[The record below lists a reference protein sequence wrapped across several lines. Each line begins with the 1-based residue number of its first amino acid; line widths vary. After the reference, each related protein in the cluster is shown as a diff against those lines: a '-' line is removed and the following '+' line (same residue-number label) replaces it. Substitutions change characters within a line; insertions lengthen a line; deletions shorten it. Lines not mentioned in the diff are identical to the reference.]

1 VPENSVQT
9 AIVEQMARTLTAR
22 RIEKGLS
29 MNELSQKAGIGL
41 TTVSYIERGIRSP
54 SLDSLLRI
62 ANVLDV
68 ELWQL
73 IREATAKAVH
83 SRKPKNHPV
92 QDSTKNGAA

>member
-1 VPENSVQT
+1 
-9 AIVEQMARTLTAR
+9 
-22 RIEKGLS
+22 

-41 TTVSYIERGIRSP
+41 TTVIYIERGIRSP

-83 SRKPKNHPV
+83 SRKHENRPIPRSARGMQQGDFGK
-92 QDSTKNGAA
+92 